1 MALNITRT
9 VKQMVA
15 DANKH
20 VEEISITD
28 ARDLVGRDD
37 VLFVDIRDIRE
48 VAKTGRVSGA
58 SRAARHARNVDRPR
72 HTVSP

>member
-1 MALNITRT
+1 
-9 VKQMVA
+9 MVA

-37 VLFVDIRDIRE
+37 VLFIDIRDIRE

-58 SRAARHARNVDRPR
+58 RHVPRGMLEMWIDPDTPYHREFFAEDR
-72 HTVSP
+72 